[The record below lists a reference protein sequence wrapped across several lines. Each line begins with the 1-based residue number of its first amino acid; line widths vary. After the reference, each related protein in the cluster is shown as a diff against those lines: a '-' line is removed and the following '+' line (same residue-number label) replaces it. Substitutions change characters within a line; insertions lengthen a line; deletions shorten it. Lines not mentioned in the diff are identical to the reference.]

1 MVCCNEKEGKAKAGR
16 LAFDLTILVTLK
28 KGTTMYKTP
37 FHSSLF
43 LKGIPYREE
52 ESLTSAMLPYLP
64 FVAEMSIVRVKSPL
78 GY

>member
-1 MVCCNEKEGKAKAGR
+1 
-16 LAFDLTILVTLK
+16 
-28 KGTTMYKTP
+28 MYKTL